1 MSDVVPE
8 SLKDEFTQDEW
19 NNLTDAE
26 RAGIVE
32 DATDDGS
39 SETEEQRLQREE
51 EERAREEAAKAAA
64 NPDKTDE
71 EREAEAAAAA
81 AATGDDKT
89 EEQKQQEAAAK
100 QQEEQQQQQPA
111 IVPQPQGVLKG
122 ELPAD
127 YDDRVKANAEARKEL
142 RRKYNDGDI
151 SFDEYEEQSEE
162 LVEQRQ
168 ELRDLK
174 FKAELATESRQQAI
188 VNNWLA
194 AINPFTA
201 AHPELS
207 EDDVAKNAFDHYCR
221 EETGKTLQ
229 AGGQPGQAEIDRAY
243 AAWCKRFNFTPA
255 AGQRQ
260 QEQQQEAQKNRKVPP
275 ALGGLPSSS
284 TNEVQDGKLAAI
296 SRLTGV
302 AYEEALAKLTPAELE
317 QLSMYG

>member
-1 MSDVVPE
+1 MNMSDVVPE

-26 RAGIVE
+26 RDGIVE

-64 NPDKTDE
+64 NPEKTDE

-81 AATGDDKT
+81 NATDDGKT
-89 EEQKQQEAAAK
+89 EEQRQQEAA
-100 QQEEQQQQQPA
+100 QQQQQEQQAA

-127 YDDRVKANAEARKEL
+127 YDDKVKANAEARKEL

-151 SFDEYEEQSEE
+151 SFDEYEEQAEE
-162 LVEQRQ
+162 LAEQRQ

-174 FKAELATESRQQAI
+174 FKAELATESQRQAI
-188 VNNWLA
+188 VNNWIA
-194 AINPFTA
+194 VINPFTA

-207 EDDVAKNAFDHYCR
+207 EDDVARNAFDHYCQQ
-221 EETGKTLQ
+221 ETGKTLQ

-255 AGQRQ
+255 GGQRQ

-275 ALGGLPSSS
+275 ALGGLPSSA

>member
-32 DATDDGS
+32 DATDDGA
-39 SETEEQRLQREE
+39 SETEEQRIQREE
-51 EERAREEAAKAAA
+51 EERAREEAAKANA
-64 NPDKTDE
+64 NPEKTDK
-71 EREAEAAAAA
+71 EREAEAAAN
-81 AATGDDKT
+81 ATDDGKT
-89 EEQKQQEAAAK
+89 EEQRQQEA
-100 QQEEQQQQQPA
+100 EQQQQQEQQAA

-127 YDDRVKANAEARKEL
+127 YDDKVKANAEARKEL

-151 SFDEYEEQSEE
+151 SFDEYEEQAEE
-162 LVEQRQ
+162 LAEQRQ

-174 FKAELATESRQQAI
+174 FKAELATESQRQAI
-188 VNNWLA
+188 VNNWIA
-194 AINPFTA
+194 VINPFTA

-207 EDDVAKNAFDHYCR
+207 EDDVARNAFDHYCQQ
-221 EETGKTLQ
+221 ETGKTLQ

-255 AGQRQ
+255 GGQRQ

-275 ALGGLPSSS
+275 ALGGLPSSA

-296 SRLTGV
+296 SCLTGV

>member
-26 RAGIVE
+26 RDGIVE

-71 EREAEAAAAA
+71 EREAEAAAA
-81 AATGDDKT
+81 TGDDKT

-100 QQEEQQQQQPA
+100 QQQEQQQPA

-188 VNNWLA
+188 VNNWIA
-194 AINPFTA
+194 VINPFTA

-207 EDDVAKNAFDHYCR
+207 EDDVAKNAFDHYCH